1 MPEIIQLARARNTKS
16 RPSAECVWLADHE
29 IDACEFLHVELRAG
43 VDVRRWRKPSSA
55 KTTRSTEKGFAI
67 SVRHLSALKDLIE
80 ATIARA
86 QAEGLLEDVVDA

>member
-1 MPEIIQLARARNTKS
+1 
-16 RPSAECVWLADHE
+16 
-29 IDACEFLHVELRAG
+29 